1 MNFYF
6 TLLCGASKVFMKALE
21 AFIKRFEAPEGS
33 VKITIYL
40 NFISIQLSKMH
51 GTLRVNLEKF
61 TNYLNSKHSK
71 IKFSD
76 EK

>member
-1 MNFYF
+1 MVPQ
-6 TLLCGASKVFMKALE
+6 KFMKALE
-21 AFIKRFEAPEGS
+21 AFTKRFEVPEGS
-33 VKITIYL
+33 VKIKIYRS
-40 NFISIQLSKMH
+40 FISIQLSEMR

-61 TNYLNSKHSK
+61 ANYLNFKHSK